1 MFLPVEIF
9 KALRTALVS
18 QQEYVMI
25 NRTRTRQPI
34 LIGAAILFLAV
45 AFAPAGAQTRPQP
58 KIQPPPQTGGEPN
71 ASPSILVSP
80 DEDYRIG
87 PRDVIEIRVDD
98 APELSITTSVNAD
111 GTFLMPYLKRLK
123 AQGKTSEELANEI
136 ANGLR
141 GRYLKDPNILVA
153 VKQFYS
159 RSFFILGAVKKPGVY
174 QIEGRP
180 QLMKLITL
188 AGGPADNHGSLAFII
203 REIRKKEAS
212 SAAAGGSI
220 KPVSTDA
227 AQNAA
232 NPIPEANAA
241 DDPEY
246 DIKMVN
252 INGMFKGLGLHEQN
266 SYLEPGDIV
275 NIPPADVFYVAGEV
289 NAPGSFPLSEG
300 TTLRQAIALSQGTTF
315 NAALGSGVIFRQ
327 DATSGKRL
335 EIPVNVG
342 AVMKGRKEDIPILA
356 NDIVIVPNSRTKT
369 IGNSILKAVGMG
381 AAQRGVIY

>member
-1 MFLPVEIF
+1 M
-9 KALRTALVS
+9 S
-18 QQEYVMI
+18 
-25 NRTRTRQPI
+25 NRTRTTDLI
-34 LIGAAILFLAV
+34 LIGAAILFLVV
-45 AFAPAGAQTRPQP
+45 AFAPAGAQTRQQP
-58 KIQPPPQTGGEPN
+58 KIQPPLQSGGEPN
-71 ASPSILVSP
+71 TSPSILVSP

-87 PRDVIEIRVDD
+87 ARDVIEIRVED

-111 GTFLMPYLKRLK
+111 GTFLMPYLKRIK
-123 AQGKTSEELANEI
+123 AQGKTSEELAKEI
-136 ANGLR
+136 ADGLR

-203 REIRKKEAS
+203 REIKKKEVS
-212 SAAAGGSI
+212 SAADRASI
-220 KPVSTDA
+220 KPVSTA
-227 AQNAA
+227 AQNTA
-232 NPIPEANAA
+232 NPNTEANAA
-241 DDPEY
+241 DEPEY

-252 INGMFKGLGLHEQN
+252 INGMFKGLGLHEQT

-327 DATSGKRL
+327 DATSGKRV

-342 AVMKGRKEDIPILA
+342 AVMKGKKEDIPILA
-356 NDIVIVPNSRTKT
+356 NDIVIVPNSRSKT
-369 IGNSILKAVGMG
+369 IGNSVLKAIGMG